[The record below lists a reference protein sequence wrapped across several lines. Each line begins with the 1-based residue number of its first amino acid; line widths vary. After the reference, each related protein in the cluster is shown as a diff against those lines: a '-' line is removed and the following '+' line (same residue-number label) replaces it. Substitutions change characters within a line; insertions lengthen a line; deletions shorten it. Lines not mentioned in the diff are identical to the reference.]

1 MNKLTNNQRAFNFNA
16 GPAALPLEVLEKAKQ
31 EMTNFQD
38 SGMSVM
44 ELSHRSPTY
53 EAVHNG
59 AIEKLRTLL
68 EIPEDYEVLFLQGGA
83 STQFTM
89 IPMNFLQGSGKKAA
103 YLMTGSWSE
112 KAIAETKLFGEAYE
126 ATSSKSS
133 QYRSIPDFS
142 SNHLNGTE
150 AYVHLTSNNTI
161 YGTQWHEFPETGK
174 VPLIAD
180 MSSDIMSRPIDVS
193 KFDMIYAGAQKNLG
207 PSGVTIVIIKKDLLK
222 QAHSNV
228 PTMLRYQTHV
238 DKNSLYNTPPTFGI
252 YMLGEVLNWIQ
263 DQGGLNSITEKNIRK
278 ANLIYKT
285 IDESDSFYTGHAQQS
300 SRSYM
305 NITFNLPNEALEKQ
319 FLNEAKKA
327 GFTGLNGHR
336 SVGGCR
342 ASTYNAVPEATCV
355 ALSEFMQQ
363 FQHRNS

>member
-1 MNKLTNNQRAFNFNA
+1 RSALAPPQYSASECWSLYLRLRCFSTFFFYCSVDHRDLHSFPTRRSSDLEEVNKLTNNQRAFNFNA

-68 EIPEDYEVLFLQGGA
+68 EIPEDYEVHFV
-83 STQFTM
+83 
-89 IPMNFLQGSGKKAA
+89 QGSGTKAA

-142 SNHLNGTE
+142 SNHLNGAE

-174 VPLIAD
+174 V
-180 MSSDIMSRPIDVS
+180 
-193 KFDMIYAGAQKNLG
+193 
-207 PSGVTIVIIKKDLLK
+207 
-222 QAHSNV
+222 
-228 PTMLRYQTHV
+228 
-238 DKNSLYNTPPTFGI
+238 
-252 YMLGEVLNWIQ
+252 
-263 DQGGLNSITEKNIRK
+263 
-278 ANLIYKT
+278 
-285 IDESDSFYTGHAQQS
+285 
-300 SRSYM
+300 
-305 NITFNLPNEALEKQ
+305 
-319 FLNEAKKA
+319 
-327 GFTGLNGHR
+327 
-336 SVGGCR
+336 
-342 ASTYNAVPEATCV
+342 
-355 ALSEFMQQ
+355 
-363 FQHRNS
+363 